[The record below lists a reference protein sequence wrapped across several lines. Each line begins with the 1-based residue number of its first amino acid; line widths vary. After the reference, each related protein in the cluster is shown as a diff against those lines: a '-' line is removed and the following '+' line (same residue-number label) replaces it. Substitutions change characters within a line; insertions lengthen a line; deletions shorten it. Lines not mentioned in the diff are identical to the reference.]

1 MTVEGTVVEDRLS
14 APSERLR
21 RLGYRSM
28 AKIPTATS
36 DLDTLLQRVAR
47 GDAAAF
53 AIVYDQTA
61 ARVYGLAQR
70 VLRDTGYSEDTT
82 QEIYLEVWRTA
93 TNYDP
98 TKGSALAWLLTLA
111 HRRAVDRVRSEQAA
125 SRRESR
131 YGAASAE
138 PPSDVV
144 VDAVMVSEEQRR
156 VVDCLGGLPEGQRT
170 CVELAYYG
178 GMTYVEV
185 AQRLSINISTIK
197 SRMREALR
205 GLRGCL
211 GAS

>member
-1 MTVEGTVVEDRLS
+1 
-14 APSERLR
+14 
-21 RLGYRSM
+21 M

-61 ARVYGLAQR
+61 ARVYGLVHR
-70 VLRDTGYSEDTT
+70 VLRDTGYSEETT
-82 QEIYLEVWRTA
+82 QEVYLEVWRTA
-93 TNYDP
+93 TNYDL